1 MEDLSKIHNVND
13 FLDFKLSI
21 KTIVII
27 IGVWITICGIIMVI
41 ALGGINNA
49 VEYITNMVDYV
60 IRGKGKDIVQPSLP
74 NKNGSEALS
83 EPEPE
88 PIAANK

>member
-60 IRGKGKDIVQPSLP
+60 IRGKAKGNVESSLT
-74 NKNGSEALS
+74 NKNVSGSLS

>member
-60 IRGKGKDIVQPSLP
+60 IRGKAKGNVESSLT
-74 NKNGSEALS
+74 NKNVSAPLS
-83 EPEPE
+83 ETETE

>member
-1 MEDLSKIHNVND
+1 MEDLGKIHNVND
-13 FLDFKLSI
+13 LLDFKLSI

-60 IRGKGKDIVQPSLP
+60 IRGKGKGNVESSLT
-74 NKNGSEALS
+74 NKNVSEALS
-83 EPEPE
+83 EPEP
-88 PIAANK
+88 IAANK